1 MGKGAQS
8 GWIKKGATSD
18 LLRIDR
24 ISVQD
29 MLTSAGDLAILQE
42 VSDFTHA
49 FECDLVADGVETQEH
64 GKRLLKL
71 G

>member
-1 MGKGAQS
+1 
-8 GWIKKGATSD
+8 
-18 LLRIDR
+18 
-24 ISVQD
+24 